1 MANEWVVTAGLSL
14 QVADGSGNRQYRSA
28 PSQFL
33 SDLEDMRGPTP
44 GHLLVAVTGTDV
56 SLTQLATPG
65 FCRIQNLDTT
75 NYVTVGIYDG
85 ASYFPLMEVGPEEF
99 YVVKLYRFLGS
110 EFVGTGTPADV
121 NTLRLMAN
129 TAACKVLVEAFNR

>member
-1 MANEWVVTAGLSL
+1 MANEWTISAGISL
-14 QVADGSGNRQYRSA
+14 QVAGGSGNRQIRSA
-28 PSQFL
+28 PMQFQA
-33 SDLEDMRGPTP
+33 DLEDLRGPTP

-56 SLTQLATPG
+56 SLAQLATPG

-75 NYVTVGIYDG
+75 NYVIAGIYDG
-85 ASYFPLMEVGPEEF
+85 VSFFPMIEIGPEEF

-129 TAACKVLVEAFNR
+129 TAACKVIVEAFNR